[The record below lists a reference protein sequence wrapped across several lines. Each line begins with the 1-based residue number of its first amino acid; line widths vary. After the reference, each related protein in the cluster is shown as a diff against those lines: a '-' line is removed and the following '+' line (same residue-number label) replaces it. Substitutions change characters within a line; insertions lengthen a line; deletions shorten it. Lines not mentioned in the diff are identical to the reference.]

1 MFDVLVTEDYAFRA
15 EVDEMFQV
23 NLHVEAYNWNKT
35 VLKEMREVFEEAKE
49 GFHLE
54 GFSKLYTISP
64 NPKFCKLFAGYE
76 HLGTVDFEGVEHHIL
91 SWDLGG

>member
-23 NLHVEAYNWNKT
+23 NLHAEAYNWNKT
-35 VLKEMREVFEEAKE
+35 VLKDMRKVFEDAKE
-49 GFHLE
+49 GFRLE

-64 NPKFCKLFAGYE
+64 NPKFCRLFAGHEDLGVISINGEE
-76 HLGTVDFEGVEHHIL
+76 HSIL

>member
-15 EVDEMFQV
+15 EVDELFQI
-23 NLHVEAYNWNKT
+23 NLHVDAYNWNKS

-54 GFSKLYTISP
+54 GFSKLYTVTP
-64 NPKFCKLFAGYE
+64 NPKFCKLFKGYTD
-76 HLGTVDFEGVEHHIL
+76 LGVVDIDGVGYNLIT
-91 SWDLGG
+91 WDLGG